1 MSKASGKTARAP
13 RLASAAKSKETAPA
27 TPPSVGGAAVPSNR
41 AITPAAGD
49 KPYHTLADIA
59 AKAGVHVTTVS
70 LALRDHPS
78 IPPTTRARIRAVA
91 KELGYRRDPLLDAL
105 NFHRSRQIKHVRSV
119 SSAFVVHAGTTRL
132 FHGNHYQPY
141 VYEGAKAAAEAHGH
155 SLDIFVVGHGQLAP
169 ARLNTIL
176 TARGITGI
184 LLSTFE
190 IDIEKLDLDWE
201 HFCAVKIECLHLKPH
216 LDSVSNDQLQVA
228 RLAMQRLRALGY
240 RRIGLATARED
251 QMRLEESFGMGVL
264 LEQASL
270 PESECV
276 PPLFFGLH
284 EVPVLGQLVPEWIAA
299 NHVDVVISN
308 WNELLDVF
316 ATAKMRLP
324 EDVAFASLDIPPSM
338 PHLAGVTQ
346 NHRLVGQRAMEQLA
360 IMTDSYQRGV
370 PEAQTITFIPGYW
383 QDGITA
389 PARTPVRRM

>member
-1 MSKASGKTARAP
+1 MSKASGKTAQARRP
-13 RLASAAKSKETAPA
+13 ASPA
-27 TPPSVGGAAVPSNR
+27 EPVGDEKR
-41 AITPAAGD
+41 
-49 KPYHTLADIA
+49 YHTLTDIA
-59 AKAGVHVTTVS
+59 VKAGVHVTTVS

-78 IPPTTRARIRAVA
+78 IPPATRARIRAVA

-105 NFHRSRQIKHVRSV
+105 NFHRARQVKHGRTV

-132 FHGNHYQPY
+132 FGGNHYQPL
-141 VYEGAKAAAEAHGH
+141 VYAGAKAAAEAHGH
-155 SLDIFVVGHGQLAP
+155 SLEIFVVGSGHLAP

-176 TARGITGI
+176 TARGVTGV

-190 IDIEKLDLDWE
+190 IDIEQLDLDWE

-251 QMRLEESFGMGVL
+251 QMRLAESFGMGVL

-276 PPLFFGLH
+276 PPLFFGLN
-284 EVPVLGQLVPEWIAA
+284 EVPTLAQIIPQWIADH
-299 NHVDVVISN
+299 HVDAVISN
-308 WNELLDVF
+308 WNELFDVF
-316 ATAKMRLP
+316 ATARIKLP
-324 EDVAFASLDIPPSM
+324 EDVAFASLDVPPSM
-338 PHLAGVTQ
+338 PQIAGVVQ
-346 NHRLVGQRAMEQLA
+346 NHQLVGQRAMEQLT

-370 PEAQTITFIPGYW
+370 PEAQTVTYIPGYW

-389 PARTPVRRM
+389 PRRTACRRA